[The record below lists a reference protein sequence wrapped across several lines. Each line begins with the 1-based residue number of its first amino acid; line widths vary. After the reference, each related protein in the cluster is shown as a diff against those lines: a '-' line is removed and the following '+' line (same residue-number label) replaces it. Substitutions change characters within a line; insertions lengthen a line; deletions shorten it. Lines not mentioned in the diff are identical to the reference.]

1 MLYFG
6 FLYDIED
13 ILDETPGSKQTML
26 FSATM
31 PKDIKKLAKRYMDEP
46 QMIQVQSEEVTVDTI
61 EQRAIE
67 TMIVQS
73 QMHFVL
79 L

>member
-1 MLYFG
+1 MKHQMLYFG

-31 PKDIKKLAKRYMDEP
+31 PKDIKNWRSVIWMSRK
-46 QMIQVQSEEVTVDTI
+46 
-61 EQRAIE
+61 
-67 TMIVQS
+67 
-73 QMHFVL
+73 
-79 L
+79 